1 MVRQRPTDGRPFW
14 FWLALWTV
22 GGFAIRLATVYGRPN
37 RVPGGDPKVYQ
48 ATANLLVAGK
58 GFINPITYYGQHRIA
73 QTAAWPPLFTLAL
86 AVPIVFGFHSFFAAR
101 IWSCVI
107 GAAAIVVCGLA
118 GREIGGRRAG
128 LITALMVAVYPNIW
142 MSSEPAAA
150 EALSPLLVALVLWA
164 AYRFWRAPGLRSVA
178 WMGASIGL
186 AALGRDEMA
195 MLGVFIF
202 FPLVLLARGFT
213 WNRRLLMLG
222 VGGASAAALV
232 LPWIGYNLSRFDKPV
247 YISSGLGITLASANC
262 DSTYYGR
269 TEGYW
274 SGECALRAPQSTR
287 VDESVNSARTESY
300 ALKYIRSHEDRL
312 LPVAFARMGRGFGFF
327 RPIQQISFDA
337 LIETRPYHWALLG
350 LWMYYGLL
358 VGAIGG
364 TLILR
369 RRRVPVFPLW
379 AVGLDVLLVFVLTFG
394 QTRYR
399 VTFEVALVILT
410 AVALDWLWSRLSG
423 QRRHGVQLSAVDSP
437 DAEQAAP
444 MPVTA

>member
-1 MVRQRPTDGRPFW
+1 
-14 FWLALWTV
+14 
-22 GGFAIRLATVYGRPN
+22 
-37 RVPGGDPKVYQ
+37 
-48 ATANLLVAGK
+48 
-58 GFINPITYYGQHRIA
+58 
-73 QTAAWPPLFTLAL
+73 
-86 AVPIVFGFHSFFAAR
+86 
-101 IWSCVI
+101 
-107 GAAAIVVCGLA
+107 
-118 GREIGGRRAG
+118 
-128 LITALMVAVYPNIW
+128 
-142 MSSEPAAA
+142 
-150 EALSPLLVALVLWA
+150 
-164 AYRFWRAPGLRSVA
+164 
-178 WMGASIGL
+178 MGASIGL

-195 MLGVFIF
+195 VLGIFVF
-202 FPLVLLARGFT
+202 FPLVLLARGVT

-222 VGGASAAALV
+222 VGGASAAVLV

-262 DSTYYGR
+262 DATYYGR

-274 SGECALRAPQSTR
+274 WGECALRAPQSTQ

-300 ALKYIRSHEDRL
+300 ALKYVRSHEDRL
-312 LPVAFARMGRGFGFF
+312 VAVAFARIGRGFGFF

-358 VGAIGG
+358 VGAVAG

-394 QTRYR
+394 NTRYR

-410 AVALDWLWSRLSG
+410 AVAVDAAWSRLSG
-423 QRRHGVQLSAVDSP
+423 RRRQGVRVSPANSP
-437 DAEQAAP
+437 DAELAAT